1 MVQRVN
7 MPDVSPVG
15 LNLKTLIKNGKIKV
29 QILWWTIWS
38 GNDNE
43 MEWYNE
49 DEKGRKITSQWTD
62 TRLIKNMQS

>member
-1 MVQRVN
+1 ML
-7 MPDVSPVG
+7 DVSPVG
-15 LNLKTLIKNGKIKV
+15 LKLKTLIKNGKINV

-49 DEKGRKITSQWTD
+49 GEKVRKITSEWTD
-62 TRLIKNMQS
+62 TCLIKHMKTYQSTTS